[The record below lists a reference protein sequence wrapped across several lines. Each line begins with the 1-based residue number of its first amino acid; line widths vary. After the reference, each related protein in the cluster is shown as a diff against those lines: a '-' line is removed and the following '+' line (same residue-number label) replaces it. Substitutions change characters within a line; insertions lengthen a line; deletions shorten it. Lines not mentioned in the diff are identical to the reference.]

1 MAVKLIL
8 SNSADP
14 SLSEEYVFDQEQIT
28 IGRDQGNDVH
38 IVDPT
43 RVVSK
48 RHAEISRAAEGF
60 LLADLGSKNF
70 TYLNNTRI
78 ESGRGYAIDDGDSFR
93 LGDYEV
99 QFVVLAPEP
108 EPEPEETPAPA
119 PFEFDKT
126 MFDSGF
132 VNPFAE
138 GAELLSQA
146 LAKISEAYDRETP
159 NRRDDALRE
168 AFADALDARPHDAK
182 ATIADILSVF
192 RDPDATDRNPAHG
205 AGSTALN
212 GHTATPVP
220 REKALARV
228 SGGTVMSDH
237 SSRVLEVFLHVMAKL
252 LSIPWEFRHEFVGHT
267 IAQSTETEMLFGNDK
282 ERLRRFL
289 LDETLTDDEIDR
301 RLALVEEGGDDV
313 VLHQLAM
320 LDGYKAVVQQGMH
333 MMLREIDPNVAI
345 EQLANDGGLYRTFPK
360 LARLV
365 ASWQL
370 EDKFRELRGEDWSV
384 TERRAYRPSFIR
396 AYLARMSGGPK
407 KPQS

>member
-8 SNSADP
+8 SNNADP
-14 SLSEEYVFDQEQIT
+14 NLSEEYLFDQEQIT
-28 IGRDQGNDVH
+28 IGRDQGNDVY

-48 RHAEISRAAEGF
+48 RHAEINRSSDGF
-60 LLADLGSKNF
+60 VLSDLGSKNF
-70 TYLNNTRI
+70 TYLNNARI
-78 ESGRGYAIDDGDSFR
+78 ESGRTYAIDNGDTFR
-93 LGDYEV
+93 IGDYDLH
-99 QFVVLAPEP
+99 FVVIRPEP
-108 EPEPEETPAPA
+108 EPALETSPPM
-119 PFEFDKT
+119 EFDRT

-138 GAELLSQA
+138 GAALLSQA
-146 LAKISEAYDRETP
+146 IATLVEAYDHESP
-159 NRRDDALRE
+159 YRRDDALRE
-168 AFADALDARPHDAK
+168 AFADALDAHPHDAK
-182 ATIADILSVF
+182 TRIADILAVF
-192 RDPDATDRNPAHG
+192 RDPDATDRTPG
-205 AGSTALN
+205 PVPVSSN

-220 REKALARV
+220 REKALARR
-228 SGGTVMSDH
+228 SAQPAPSDH
-237 SSRVLEVFLHVMAKL
+237 TPRVLEVFIPVMARL
-252 LSIPWEFRHEFVGHT
+252 LSLPWEFRHEFVGHT
-267 IAQSTETEMLFGNDK
+267 IAQSLETDVLFGNDK

-289 LDETLTDDEIDR
+289 MDEALSDEEIER
-301 RLALVEEGGDDV
+301 RLALVEEGADDV

-345 EQLANDGGLYRTFPK
+345 EQLSHQGGLYRTFPK

-370 EDKFRELRGEDWSV
+370 EEKFRELRGEDWSV

-396 AYLARMSGGPK
+396 AYLARMSAGAR
-407 KPQS
+407 KPQA

>member
-28 IGRDQGNDVH
+28 IGRDQGNDVY

-48 RHAEISRAAEGF
+48 RHAEISCSTDGF
-60 LLADLGSKNF
+60 MLSDLGSKNF

-78 ESGRGYAIDDGDSFR
+78 ESGKTYAIDNGDTFR
-93 LGDYEV
+93 IGDYDLH
-99 QFVVLAPEP
+99 FVVIRPEP
-108 EPEPEETPAPA
+108 EPAAEPPP
-119 PFEFDKT
+119 PMEFDRT

-132 VNPFAE
+132 VNPFAD
-138 GAELLSQA
+138 GASLLSQA
-146 LAKISEAYDRETP
+146 IATLVEAYDRETP

-168 AFADALDARPHDAK
+168 AFADALDAHPHDAK
-182 ATIADILSVF
+182 ARIVDILSVF
-192 RDPDATDRNPAHG
+192 RDPDATDPTPAPAHV
-205 AGSTALN
+205 ASN

-220 REKALARV
+220 REKALARRT
-228 SGGTVMSDH
+228 SPPAMPDH
-237 SSRVLEVFLHVMAKL
+237 TPRVLDVFLHVIAKL
-252 LSIPWEFRHEFVGHT
+252 LSLPWEFRHEFVGHT
-267 IAQSTETEMLFGNDK
+267 IAQSSETDVLFGNDK

-289 LDETLTDDEIDR
+289 IDEAMSTEEVDR
-301 RLALVEEGGDDV
+301 RLALVEEGADEV

-345 EQLANDGGLYRTFPK
+345 EQLSNESGLYKRFPK

-370 EDKFRELRGEDWSV
+370 EEKFRELRGEDWSV

-396 AYLARMSGGPK
+396 AYLARMSAGARK
-407 KPQS
+407 QQA